1 MAKSQTQIANLD
13 PIWVRI
19 VDEAEHAISE
29 EPLLGGLMHACV
41 LHHNSIQDALGYRI
55 ALKLASGEM
64 SEQILRE
71 ICDAAHKS
79 DPNLAMSARAD
90 ITAVFDRDPACHRF
104 LQPLL
109 FFKGFQA
116 IQAYRVAHWLWG
128 QGRADLSYF
137 FQMRVS
143 EVFGID
149 IHPAAKVGREL

>member
-90 ITAVFDRDPACHRF
+90 LTAVFDRDPACHRF
-104 LQPLL
+104 LQPL
-109 FFKGFQA
+109 
-116 IQAYRVAHWLWG
+116 V
-128 QGRADLSYF
+128 
-137 FQMRVS
+137 
-143 EVFGID
+143 
-149 IHPAAKVGREL
+149 